1 MRISEFVLGY
11 GLEAHNQ
18 IPTIPTT
25 KRKEGGAYTPLGQ
38 RGPTAAQPGVVYGP
52 TKFIFF
58 SFCLFSVPFSK
69 SEHY

>member
-25 KRKEGGAYTPLGQ
+25 KRKEGGAYTPLGR
-38 RGPTAAQPGVVYGP
+38 RGPAAAHPGVVYGP

-58 SFCLFSVPFSK
+58 LFLSIFCSFFK
-69 SEHY
+69 I